1 MFEII
6 KNAPPPVENHRGKPK
21 LYNFDLMDV
30 GDAFDAPR
38 DMGTGHNKEDK
49 RQNSIGTSANIWAKR
64 HNPTA
69 KFTTRLYD
77 EHTVRCHR
85 IA

>member
-1 MFEII
+1 MFDII
-6 KNAPPPVENHRGKPK
+6 KNAPPPETTNRGRKGAYP
-21 LYNFDLMDV
+21 FDLLEIN
-30 GDAFDAPR
+30 DAFDAPR
-38 DMGTGHNKEDK
+38 DMGQTPEKHDK
-49 RQNSIGTSANIWAKR
+49 RQAAIGAAGRFWAKK

-69 KFTTRLYD
+69 KFTVRLYD

>member
-6 KNAPPPVENHRGKPK
+6 KNAPPPVEIRGGQIKI
-21 LYNFDLMDV
+21 YNFDLMEV

-38 DMGTGHNKEDK
+38 DLGRGCNKQDM
-49 RQNSIGTSANIWAKR
+49 RQNSIGSSARNWAKK
-64 HNPTA
+64 HNPAA
-69 KFTTRLYD
+69 KFSVRLYD

>member
-6 KNAPPPVENHRGKPK
+6 KNAPPPIGGSKYPFRLLEVN
-21 LYNFDLMDV
+21 
-30 GDAFDAPR
+30 DAFDAPR
-38 DMGTGHNKEDK
+38 DKGKTKSGSDK
-49 RQNSIGTSANIWAKR
+49 RQNYISNAAVYWAKR
-64 HNPTA
+64 YNPTA
-69 KFTTRLYD
+69 KFTVRLHD

>member
-6 KNAPPPVENHRGKPK
+6 KNAPPPVEMRGGRYKI
-21 LYNFDLMDV
+21 YNFDLMEV

-38 DMGTGHNKEDK
+38 DMGKGSGNQDK
-49 RQNSIGTSANIWAKR
+49 RQASINSCSRLWAKR
-64 HNPTA
+64 YNPTA
-69 KFTTRLYD
+69 KFTVRLYD